1 MSFRIAKIG
10 YARIA
15 DASCK
20 DGSSPMSEAESLRA
34 EIARLL
40 ASEGELLARATRA
53 EEELQA
59 SRALHAATVESLP
72 FDFWARDR
80 EGYCFSQNATCHA
93 NWGDLLN
100 KRPEDMPLPAAVIET
115 WLSNNRRALAG
126 EIVRGDVQYTK
137 DGETR
142 DFHNV
147 LAPIRMGD
155 AIVGTLGVNVDVT
168 ERKWALDALR
178 ESEEKL
184 RVAVAAA
191 GVGLWSWDPARDLLV
206 WDPALCALFG
216 LPAGTL
222 PVGRDGYLALVHPDD
237 RAHVSTRIV
246 EGLESGRWEDE
257 YRVLRADGAVR
268 WVLTQKTVLRD
279 GDRTRVVGA
288 VIDVT
293 ERRKRD
299 EQLRQAQKLEAVGQ
313 LTAGI
318 AHNFNNML
326 MGVLP
331 NLELAARRA
340 PEGLLPLLES
350 ASNSARR
357 AADLVRK
364 LMTYAGQNRPTA
376 RVVEELGP
384 LIARAVEL
392 CRTTFDT
399 RIAFEQSYEAG
410 AGARMDAAQIEQAV
424 VNVLINARDALEST
438 LAEPRVSVSV
448 AVVRAG
454 AGELAGHDGDHVRV
468 RIADNG
474 QGMEAATAAR
484 IYDPFFTTKDIG
496 KGTGLGLATT
506 QAIVH
511 EHGGFIVCESA
522 KDEGTTFSLYLPH
535 ARASVTGSVAAA
547 DAGPVAG
554 GNETLLVIDDEPA
567 VRRIVTLLLRSAGYV
582 VHERASGNEALELL
596 ADRALAATVAL
607 VLLDVSM
614 PGLSRQEIRRRLRD
628 LTSARVVYFTGYAFE
643 ATDAQDVVLEKPV
656 TEERLLRTIRDVLDR
671 AE

>member
-1 MSFRIAKIG
+1 
-10 YARIA
+10 
-15 DASCK
+15 
-20 DGSSPMSEAESLRA
+20 MSEADGLRA
-34 EIARLL
+34 EIARLR
-40 ASEGELLARATRA
+40 AIEAELTARVARA
-53 EEELQA
+53 EEELEA
-59 SRALHAATVESLP
+59 SRALHAATVEGLP
-72 FDFWARDR
+72 FDFWARDK
-80 EGYCFSQNATCHA
+80 EGYCFSQNATCKA
-93 NWGDLLN
+93 NWGDLLDR
-100 KRPEDMPLPAAVIET
+100 RPEDMPLPASVIEI

-126 EIVRGDVQYTK
+126 EIVRGDVQYAT
-137 DGETR
+137 DRGIRE
-142 DFHNV
+142 FHNV
-147 LAPIRMGD
+147 LAPIRLGD
-155 AIVGTLGVNVDVT
+155 EIVGTLGVNIEVT
-168 ERKWALDALR
+168 DRNRALEALR

-184 RVAVAAA
+184 RVAVEAA
-191 GVGLWSWDPARDLLV
+191 GVGLWSWEPARDHLV
-206 WDPALCALFG
+206 WEPTICAIFG
-216 LPAGTL
+216 LPAGSR
-222 PVGRDGYLALVHPDD
+222 PSGRDGYLAHVHPDD
-237 RAHVSTRIV
+237 RALVSTRIA

-257 YRVLRADGAVR
+257 YRIIRADGAVR

-293 ERRKRD
+293 ERRMRD

-384 LIARAVEL
+384 LVARAVEL

-399 RIAFEQSYEAG
+399 RIEFEQSYEAG
-410 AGARMDAAQIEQAV
+410 AGARMDAAQIEQAL

-438 LAEPRVSVSV
+438 VAGPRVAVSV
-448 AVVRAG
+448 TVVHAG
-454 AGELAGHDGDHVRV
+454 ASELSGHEGDYVRV

-484 IYDPFFTTKDIG
+484 IYDPFFTTKDVG

-522 KDEGTTFSLYLPH
+522 RDEGTTFSLYLPH
-535 ARASVTGSVAAA
+535 ARASATSSVAAP
-547 DAGPVAG
+547 DPGPIAG
-554 GNETLLVIDDEPA
+554 GKETLLVIDDEPA
-567 VRRIVTLLLRSAGYV
+567 VRRIVALLLRSAGYV
-582 VHERASGNEALELL
+582 VHESASGNEALELL
-596 ADRALAATVAL
+596 SDRDLAATVAL

-614 PGLSRQEIRRRLRD
+614 PGLSRHEIRSRLRD
-628 LTSARVVYFTGYAFE
+628 LTNAHVVYFTGYAFE

-656 TEERLLRTIRDVLDR
+656 TEERLLRTIREVLDR
-671 AE
+671 KG